1 MLFEIIC
8 IFVTGISFVLGSK
21 ECFTLTIGSNTCDHF
36 VGPSYWLI
44 PIFVAIL
51 KVLITGKQQYSTVL

>member
-1 MLFEIIC
+1 MLFEIIY

-21 ECFTLTIGSNTCDHF
+21 KCFTLTVSSNISDHF
-36 VGPSYWLI
+36 VSPNYWLI

-51 KVLITGKQQYSTVL
+51 LVLITG